1 MAKAKRIKK
10 EEPVKNGLTE
20 QQTDKKTVSRD
31 ELMKQP
37 GFSNVKPGDPQTIPV
52 KAKF

>member
-10 EEPVKNGLTE
+10 EPEESSTVKEL
-20 QQTDKKTVSRD
+20 DKKTVSRD

>member
-10 EEPVKNGLTE
+10 EPVKDSVPE
-20 QQTDKKTVSRD
+20 QNTDKKTVSRD

-37 GFSNVKPGDPQTIPV
+37 GFSNVKPGVPATTPV